1 MASTDSPM
9 LDYAALRARAIAS
22 VQRLAA
28 DTWTDHNSHDP
39 GITILEQLCFALTD
53 LGYRTAFDMPDLLAG
68 GDAGQSGL
76 FTPAQVLTSAPVTLD
91 DLRRLVID
99 VAGVK
104 NAWIEPLDIVV
115 GSFDAALNTI
125 APPLPLG
132 GAPPSPNLSALSV
145 RGLYRVNIEKSGWGQ
160 DVDGGLIVQRASQR
174 LQRYRNLGEDFAV
187 VRVLDP
193 QPVALDMALELD
205 PAGDV
210 VATLASL
217 YEVVADY
224 MAPTV
229 PLRSLRQMLDAGAR
243 VDEVFEGPL
252 LDRGFIAA
260 ADLDKAARRDSLR
273 LSDLIHLLMD
283 LPGVLAVKSLK
294 FIVNGTISRDWLRSV
309 DADRCASFDIA
320 GSAIRLHRRG
330 VRVDQP
336 SISAQAQARFGQRMA
351 QAAAQS
357 VRVDP
362 QRDLAAPVG
371 RDRQVARYHSL
382 LHGFPQAWG
391 IGPAGLADSVPEQRK
406 AQALQLK
413 AYLQCFDQLLA
424 NQFAQLGQARR
435 LFALDDAGADSYFSQ
450 PVPDPDGALGLA
462 ALRMGDGGDGD
473 DGASYARRLAA
484 ITEDPWGNADR
495 NAPPPPAGFS
505 PPGLA
510 RRNQVLDH
518 LLARFGEQFANHTLL
533 LPDGRLA
540 SADPPLAVLVRDKQA
555 FLRDLPR
562 IGHDRGVGSDL
573 LARADSANLGG
584 LVLRL
589 TRRFGLHKDVGPLA
603 DDLRRPPP
611 EGDRQLGSGPA
622 LTDERFHLVE
632 HLLLRPQA
640 EDQAPGPSLLRAAL
654 APDPYSLQLTLVFAG
669 TAGRL
674 ADANFRSFVEQ
685 TVQDEAP
692 AHLGVR
698 VLWFDALAFGRF
710 EATFSAFSEQW
721 RATGLARLGLGDAP
735 AGSAQAP
742 LRSQR
747 NRLIDQ
753 LGLGDTAP
761 LADLHLSADK
771 IKVAFGTSAVVSIE
785 DAEADVDYELRGPD
799 GLPLKYKDAAAAAA
813 AVRRSGGQVEITTPA
828 ITDDI
833 TLRVRALKRYGAVGP
848 RWLNTPVAVKVG
860 LDLTLAIELRD
871 CAVLDPQVATPQP
884 GDARLVDY
892 GRSVDVQID
901 ASQEGVEYQL
911 VLGATELPDVAVGKF
926 SDITLATGPV
936 TEDVVIA
943 VKATKR
949 FPASSKRSDDSSLLN
964 ARLFLKVRANPA
976 IDAALLPAAVVDHH
990 QATTLRLPASQASV
1004 SYRLL
1009 LRRIRDSEWLRDPAS
1024 PGLAPLAA
1032 DLPWVAA
1039 PPRADAYTVP
1049 DGFVVLGEAVP
1060 GNGAALDLALPP
1072 PEFDGVVV
1080 LQGIKSH
1087 TANPSARQVSSQ
1099 VLLTPNL
1106 MWLVRPDTQAAL
1118 RLQIGIDGDHTV
1130 GELAL
1135 AGGQPGVFYS
1145 LLPLAGAAPTL
1156 PGYFHQRDDRNPVQN
1171 KGLEQLALGLD
1182 FAVAGD
1188 PANAL
1193 PGLANPATVAPLDP
1207 SLVAPA
1213 WPLGTELTVWAS
1225 RAQTGLQAMLA
1236 KHAIVAPLPTIA
1248 LAAEVLDFGAS
1259 AQVTVRASVKGERYQ
1274 LRHDDRW
1281 LDAPRSGTGANL
1293 KLSSDPVTS
1302 TAPLVLAASGGD
1314 DASLTLTRLLRLA
1327 LVLRPDTSLAVS
1339 VRDAQVSAGAATQVL
1354 IQASEPDVRYQ
1365 LMVGDS
1371 LIGGAVAG
1379 NGGELALD
1387 TGPVSAAT
1395 GFQVNA
1401 IRGGEVRSSVR
1412 LAASIS
1418 VALKA

>member
-9 LDYAALRARAIAS
+9 LDYEALRARAIAS
-22 VQRLAA
+22 LQRLAA

-53 LGYRTAFDMPDLLAG
+53 LGYRTAFDMADLLAG
-68 GDAGQSGL
+68 ADARQTGL

-104 NAWIEPLDIVV
+104 NAWIEPLDSVV

-125 APPLPLG
+125 APPLQAGL
-132 GAPPSPNLSALSV
+132 APPSPNLSALSV

-160 DVDGGLIVQRASQR
+160 DVDGGLIVQRASER
-174 LQRYRNLGEDFAV
+174 LQRYRSLGEDFAV

-210 VATLASL
+210 VATLAAL
-217 YEVVADY
+217 YEVLADY

-229 PLRSLRQMLDAGAR
+229 PLRSLRQMLAAGAR

-260 ADLDKAARRDSLR
+260 ADLDRAARRDSLR

-294 FIVNGTISRDWLRSV
+294 FIVNGSISRDWLRSV

-362 QRDLAAPVG
+362 QRDLAAPLG

-406 AQALQLK
+406 AQAQQLK

-462 ALRMGDGGDGD
+462 ALRVGDET
-473 DGASYARRLAA
+473 AYAARLQA

-533 LPDGRLA
+533 LPDGNLV

-573 LARADSANLGG
+573 LAAADSGNVGG

-589 TRRFGLHKDVGPLA
+589 SRRFGLNAP
-603 DDLRRPPP
+603 
-611 EGDRQLGSGPA
+611 
-622 LTDERFHLVE
+622 DERFTLVE
-632 HLLLRPQA
+632 HLLLRPQP

-669 TAGRL
+669 AAGRL
-674 ADANFRSFVEQ
+674 ADANFRRFVEQ

-698 VLWFDALAFGRF
+698 VLWFDAPAFGRF

-721 RATGLARLGLGDAP
+721 RATGLARLGLGGAP

-753 LGLGDTAP
+753 IGLGDTAP
-761 LADLHLSADK
+761 LADLHLSADR

-799 GLPLKYKDAAAAAA
+799 GLPLKYTNAAAAAA
-813 AVRRSGGQVEITTPA
+813 AVRRNGGQVDITTPA

-848 RWLNTPVAVKVG
+848 RWLNTPVAIKVG
-860 LDLTLAIELRD
+860 LDLTLAIELLD
-871 CAVLDPQVATPQP
+871 CAVLDSQVATPQP

-892 GRSVDVQID
+892 GRSVNVQID

-911 VLGATELPDVAVGKF
+911 LLGTTELADVVVGKF
-926 SDITLATGPV
+926 SDIRLATGPV

-949 FPASSKRSDDSSLLN
+949 FPASSKRSDESSLLN

-976 IDAALLPAAVVDHH
+976 VTAALLPAAVVDHH

-1024 PGLAPLAA
+1024 PGLPPPAA

-1039 PPRADAYTVP
+1039 PPRADAYAVP

-1060 GNGAALDLALPP
+1060 GNGAALDLPLPP
-1072 PEFDGVVV
+1072 PEFDAVVV
-1080 LQGIKSH
+1080 VQGIKSH
-1087 TANPSARQVSSQ
+1087 RADPSTRLVASQ
-1099 VLLTPNL
+1099 VLLAPNL

-1118 RLQIGIDGDHTV
+1118 RLQIGIDSEHTV

-1145 LLPLAGAAPTL
+1145 VLPLAGAAPSL
-1156 PGYFHQRDDRNPVQN
+1156 PGYFHQRDDRNPAQN

-1182 FAVAGD
+1182 FAIAGK
-1188 PANAL
+1188 PAGAL
-1193 PGLANPATVAPLDP
+1193 AGLADPATVAPIDP
-1207 SLVAPA
+1207 SLVAPV
-1213 WPLGTELTVWAS
+1213 WPLGSELAVRAT
-1225 RAQTGLQAMLA
+1225 RAQTGLQAMLD
-1236 KHAIVAPLPTIA
+1236 KHAVVAPLPAIA

-1281 LDAPRSGTGANL
+1281 LDAPQPGTGAKL
-1293 KLSSDPVTS
+1293 TLSSDPVIS
-1302 TAPLVLAASGGD
+1302 TAPLYLAATGSD
-1314 DASLTLTRLLRLA
+1314 ITSLALTRWLRLA
-1327 LVLRPDTSLAVS
+1327 LVLRPDTSLAAS
-1339 VRDAQVSAGAATQVL
+1339 ARAAQVIAGAATQVL
-1354 IQASEPDVRYQ
+1354 IQGSEPDVRYQ
-1365 LMVGDS
+1365 LVVADS
-1371 LIGGAVAG
+1371 LIGSAVAG

-1395 GFQVNA
+1395 SFQVNA
-1401 IRGGEVRSSVR
+1401 TRGDDARSSVR
-1412 LAASIS
+1412 LAASVS
-1418 VALKA
+1418 VALQA